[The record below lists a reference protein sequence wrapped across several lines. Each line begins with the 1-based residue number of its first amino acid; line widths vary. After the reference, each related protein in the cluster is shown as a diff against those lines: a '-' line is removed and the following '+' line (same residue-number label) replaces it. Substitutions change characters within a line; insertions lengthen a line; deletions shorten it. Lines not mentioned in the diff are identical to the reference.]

1 MGCHP
6 RAVGV
11 KVTVQSRRNRWR
23 NFQPLLDVL
32 RFSRSNKLSIRF
44 KNTTPPATP
53 NQREPNARALSCF
66 FICNDAIMALLLD
79 RRQRGKPPS
88 DAGKHAVGQ
97 AAIVGIFGGVQEQL
111 PCCACSA
118 NLEPKAAERRLFGM
132 QDPGV

>member
-1 MGCHP
+1 
-6 RAVGV
+6 V

-44 KNTTPPATP
+44 KNMTPPATP

-66 FICNDAIMALLLD
+66 FICNDATMALLLTGD
-79 RRQRGKPPS
+79 SAANRQVMRAS
-88 DAGKHAVGQ
+88 SLRHLGQ
-97 AAIVGIFGGVQEQL
+97 AATVGIFGGVQEQL